1 MGGRTTNTAIT
12 FALEPEGSSGSQ
24 VNKLGFPVTYNKSG
38 HAHIAKNQLPG

>member
-24 VNKLGFPVTYNKSG
+24 VNKLGFPVTYK
-38 HAHIAKNQLPG
+38 